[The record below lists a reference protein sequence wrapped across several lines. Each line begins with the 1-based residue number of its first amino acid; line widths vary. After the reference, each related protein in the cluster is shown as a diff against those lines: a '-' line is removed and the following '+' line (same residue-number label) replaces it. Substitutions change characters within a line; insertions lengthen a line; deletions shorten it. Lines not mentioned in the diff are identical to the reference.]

1 MNPAE
6 PGDLDTIIADYLQAA
21 ERGQAPAPASWLARH
36 PDHAAQLLAFLTDL
50 GRFGDFLGL
59 PKQPAL
65 EATTDLSSPA
75 TGTDARS
82 VAGGEGERFGEYEL
96 IRVLGQGGMGTVY
109 EARLAGTNLRVA
121 LKVLKPAEL
130 EGAEATRRLREEVEN
145 TAGLRHPHIV
155 PIYHV
160 GEHVGRPFYTME
172 LIEGGSLDQHLERY
186 RGQFA
191 KAARLLAST
200 ARAVH
205 HAHQRRILHRDLKPG
220 NILLDAADEPHVAD
234 FGLATRLDDA
244 GTASDSG
251 PPAGSLPWM
260 APEAVRGETTLS
272 TAIDVW
278 ALGVILYELLTG
290 LRPFGG
296 ASARE
301 LRQAILHQEP
311 PAPRAVNPG
320 VPRDLDAVCRR
331 CLHKDP
337 ERRYESTNALALE
350 LERWLRDEPVRAR
363 RAGRMERVARWC
375 RRNPGL
381 AVGSILLLVLL
392 LTSLEAALALTRDQ
406 EQKLRVV
413 VCRNNEFVARHVASS
428 VLGRLEQLSEPVLA
442 AAGDDDLR
450 RACDHAKIAEAQ
462 AVLERHFQGRS
473 RARLSFATVYLL
485 DPDGKLVAL
494 LDPDHP
500 RQGQQAPAS
509 RVLGDPFSSRDYFQG
524 ALRHRYERAPRDRI
538 HLSRVYRSQNDGLD
552 KLAISCSVLP
562 EGPNKRSWI
571 LAATITTDATLGVES
586 LHDARHKAVLFAPR
600 DADPIRPGELPMP
613 AGYVI
618 LVHPAFLTGEKSVPF
633 PADRPGLVTLPSE
646 EPELRPASGPPPF
659 ASDDDYADPVA
670 DHGHPEF
677 SGRWLTGS
685 ARVGNTE
692 LIVLVQQR
700 YEEAVAPY
708 QAIIRRFLLIAGGLV
723 GLVLLSLVGLRLIQ
737 ARRRRQSAIPSG

>member
-6 PGDLDTIIADYLQAA
+6 PSDLDTIIADYLQAA
-21 ERGQAPAPASWLARH
+21 ERGQAPAPASWIARY
-36 PDHAAQLLAFLTDL
+36 PDHAAELLAFLADL
-50 GRFGDFLGL
+50 GRFGTFLGL
-59 PKQPAL
+59 PRQPAL
-65 EATTDLSSPA
+65 EATTDLRSPA
-75 TGTDARS
+75 VGIDVES
-82 VAGGEGERFGEYEL
+82 VPGGEGERFGEYEL

-109 EARLAGTNLRVA
+109 EARLAGTSLRVA
-121 LKVLKPAEL
+121 LKVLKPAAL
-130 EGAEATRRLREEVEN
+130 EGTEATRRLREEVEN
-145 TAGLRHPHIV
+145 TASLRHPNIV

-160 GEHVGRPFYTME
+160 GEHAGQPFYTME
-172 LIEGGSLDQHLERY
+172 LIEGGSLDQHLDRY
-186 RGQFA
+186 RGHFA

-220 NILLDAADEPHVAD
+220 NILLDAAGEPHVAD
-234 FGLATRLDDA
+234 FGLATRLDDT
-244 GTASDSG
+244 GTATDSG
-251 PPAGSLPWM
+251 APAGSLPWM
-260 APEAVRGETTLS
+260 APEAVRGEPTLS

-290 LRPFGG
+290 VRPFGG
-296 ASARE
+296 ADAGE
-301 LRQAILHQEP
+301 VRQAILQREP
-311 PAPRAVNPG
+311 PAPRAVNPS
-320 VPRDLDAVCRR
+320 VPRDLDAVCCR

-337 ERRYESTNALALE
+337 EKRYESATALAFE

-363 RAGRMERVARWC
+363 RAGRTERVARWC

-381 AVGSILLLVLL
+381 AIGSTLLLVLL
-392 LTSLEAALALTRDQ
+392 LAGLEAALSLTRNQD
-406 EQKLRVV
+406 QKLRVA

-428 VLGRLEQLSEPVLA
+428 MLGRLEQLSEPVLA
-442 AAGDDDLR
+442 AVGDDDLR
-450 RACDHAKIAEAQ
+450 RACGHAKIAEAQ
-462 AVLERHFQGRS
+462 VVLERHFQGRS
-473 RARLSFATVYLL
+473 RLSFATVYLL

-494 LDPDHP
+494 VDPDHP

-509 RVLGDPFSSRDYFQG
+509 RVLGVRFSSRDYFQG
-524 ALRHRYERAPRDRI
+524 ALRHRYERVPRDRI

-562 EGPNKRSWI
+562 AGPNKRSWV

-600 DADPIRPGELPMP
+600 DADPVQPGEPPLP

-618 LVHPAFLTGEKSVPF
+618 LLHSAFLAGEKSVPF
-633 PADRPGLVTLPSE
+633 PADRPGLVPLPSE
-646 EPELRPASGPPPF
+646 EPELRPARGPPPF
-659 ASDDDYADPVA
+659 VSDDDYADPVA
-670 DHGHPEF
+670 ERGHPEF

-708 QAIIRRFLLIAGGLV
+708 QAFVRRFLLIAGGLI
-723 GLVLLSLVGLRLIQ
+723 GLVLLSLVGLRLLQ
-737 ARRRRQSAIPSG
+737 ARRKRQTANPSG

>member
-21 ERGQAPAPASWLARH
+21 ERGQAPEPASWIARH
-36 PDHAAQLLAFLTDL
+36 PNHAAELLAFLDDL
-50 GRFGDFLGL
+50 GRFGTFLGL
-59 PKQPAL
+59 PSQPAL
-65 EATTDLSSPA
+65 EATTDLRSPA
-75 TGTDARS
+75 AGTDAKLL
-82 VAGGEGERFGEYEL
+82 VGGEGERFGEYEL
-96 IRVLGQGGMGTVY
+96 IRVLGRGGMGTVY
-109 EARLAGTNLRVA
+109 EARLAGTSLRVA
-121 LKVLKPAEL
+121 LKVLKPAEC
-130 EGAEATRRLREEVEN
+130 EGAEASRQLREEVEN
-145 TAGLRHPHIV
+145 TASLRHPNIV

-160 GEHVGRPFYTME
+160 GEHAGQPFYTME
-172 LIEGGSLDQHLERY
+172 LIEGGSLDQHLDRY
-186 RGQFA
+186 RGHFA

-220 NILLDAADEPHVAD
+220 NILLDAAGEPHIAD
-234 FGLATRLDDA
+234 FGLATRLDEA
-244 GTASDSG
+244 GTATDSG
-251 PPAGSLPWM
+251 APAGSLPWM
-260 APEAVRGETTLS
+260 APESVRGEATLS
-272 TAIDVW
+272 TAIDIW

-290 LRPFGG
+290 VRPFGG
-296 ASARE
+296 SDARE
-301 LRQAILHQEP
+301 VRQAILQRQP
-311 PAPRAVNPG
+311 PAPRAVNSS

-337 ERRYESTNALALE
+337 EGRYESATALAFE

-363 RAGRMERVARWC
+363 RAGRTERVARWC

-381 AVGSILLLVLL
+381 AIGSTLLLVLL
-392 LTSLEAALALTRDQ
+392 LAGLEAALAMTRDQ
-406 EQKLRVV
+406 EQKLRVA

-450 RACDHAKIAEAQ
+450 RACGHAKIAEAQ
-462 AVLERHFQGRS
+462 AVLERHFQDRS
-473 RARLSFATVYLL
+473 RLSFATVYLL

-494 LDPDHP
+494 VAPDHP

-509 RVLGDPFSSRDYFQG
+509 RVLGVRFSSRDYFRG

-562 EGPNKRSWI
+562 EGPNKRSWV

-600 DADPIRPGELPMP
+600 DADPVQPGEPSLH

-618 LVHPAFLTGEKSVPF
+618 LLHPAFLTGEKSVPF
-633 PADRPGLVTLPSE
+633 PADRPGLVPLPIE
-646 EPELRPASGPPPF
+646 EPELRPASSPPPF

-670 DHGHPEF
+670 EHGHPEF

-692 LIVLVQQR
+692 LIILVQQR

-708 QAIIRRFLLIAGGLV
+708 QAFVRRFLLIAGGLV
-723 GLVLLSLVGLRLIQ
+723 GLVLLSLLSLRMLQ
-737 ARRRRQSAIPSG
+737 ARRKRQTANSSG

>member
-6 PGDLDTIIADYLQAA
+6 PGDLDTILADYLQAA
-21 ERGQAPAPASWLARH
+21 ERGQAPAPASWIARH
-36 PDHAAQLLAFLTDL
+36 PDHAVELLAFLADL
-50 GRFGDFLGL
+50 GRFGTFLGL
-59 PKQPAL
+59 PRQPAL
-65 EATTDLSSPA
+65 EETTDLTSPVD
-75 TGTDARS
+75 GTEARS
-82 VAGGEGERFGEYEL
+82 MMGDSGERFGEYEL

-109 EARLAGTNLRVA
+109 EARLAGTSLRVA
-121 LKVLKPAEL
+121 LKVLKPAEA

-145 TAGLRHPHIV
+145 AAGLRHPNIV

-160 GEHVGRPFYTME
+160 GEHAGQPFYTME
-172 LIEGGSLDQHLERY
+172 LIEGGSLDQHLDRY

-191 KAARLLAST
+191 KVARLLATT

-234 FGLATRLDDA
+234 FGLATRLDEA
-244 GTASDSG
+244 GTATESA
-251 PPAGSLPWM
+251 PAGSLPWM
-260 APEAVRGETTLS
+260 APEAVRGEPTLS

-290 LRPFGG
+290 VRPFGG

-301 LRQAILHQEP
+301 VRQAILHHEP
-311 PAPRAVNPG
+311 PRPREVNPS

-337 ERRYESTNALALE
+337 DKRYESATALALE

-363 RAGRMERVARWC
+363 RAGRTERVARWC

-381 AVGSILLLVLL
+381 AVGSTLLLVVLL
-392 LTSLEAALALTRDQ
+392 ASLEAAIALTRDQ
-406 EQKLRVV
+406 EQKLRVA
-413 VCRNNEFVARHVASS
+413 VCQNNTFAARHVASS

-442 AAGDDDLR
+442 AVGDDNLR
-450 RACDHAKIAEAQ
+450 HACGQANVAEAQ

-473 RARLSFATVYLL
+473 RAHLSFATVYLL

-494 LDPDHP
+494 VDPDHP
-500 RQGQQAPAS
+500 RQEQQAPAS
-509 RVLGDPFSSRDYFQG
+509 RVLGLRFFNRDYFQG
-524 ALRHRYERAPRDRI
+524 ALRHRYERVPRDRI

-552 KLAISCSVLP
+552 KLAISCAVLP
-562 EGPNKRSWI
+562 EGPNKRPWV

-600 DADPIRPGELPMP
+600 DADPVEPGEFPQS

-618 LVHPAFLTGEKSVPF
+618 LVHPAFQSGEKSVPF
-633 PADRPGLVTLPSE
+633 PADRPGPVPLPGE
-646 EPELRPASGPPPF
+646 EPELRPASGPAPF
-659 ASDDDYADPVA
+659 ASDDDYVDPVA
-670 DHGHPEF
+670 GYGHSEF

-692 LIVLVQQR
+692 MIVLVQQR

-708 QAIIRRFLLIAGGLV
+708 QAFIRRFLLIAGGLV
-723 GLVLLSLVGLRLIQ
+723 GLVLLSVVGLRLIQ
-737 ARRRRQSAIPSG
+737 SRRSRNHVANN

>member
-6 PGDLDTIIADYLQAA
+6 TGDLDTIIADYLQAA
-21 ERGQAPAPASWLARH
+21 ERGQAPAPASWIARH
-36 PDHAAQLLAFLTDL
+36 PAHAAELLAFLTDL
-50 GRFGDFLGL
+50 GRFGTFLGL
-59 PKQPAL
+59 PRQPAL
-65 EATTDLSSPA
+65 EETTDLSSPA
-75 TGTDARS
+75 ADPAARS
-82 VAGGEGERFGEYEL
+82 VAGSEGERFGEYEL

-109 EARLAGTNLRVA
+109 EARLVGTSLRVA
-121 LKVLKPAEL
+121 LKVLQHAEA

-145 TAGLRHPHIV
+145 TASLRHPNIV

-160 GEHVGRPFYTME
+160 GEHAGQPYYTME
-172 LIEGGSLDQHLERY
+172 LIESGSLEQQLGHY

-191 KAARLLAST
+191 KAARLLATT

-220 NILLDAADEPHVAD
+220 NILLDADGEPHVAD

-244 GTASDSG
+244 GTTSDSG

-260 APEAVRGETTLS
+260 APETLRGEATLS

-290 LRPFGG
+290 VRPFGG

-301 LRQAILHQEP
+301 VRQAILHQEP
-311 PAPRAVNPG
+311 PRPRAVNPS

-337 ERRYESTNALALE
+337 DKRYESATALALE

-363 RAGRMERVARWC
+363 RAGRAERMARWC

-381 AVGSILLLVLL
+381 AIGSALLLVLL
-392 LTSLEAALALTRDQ
+392 LASLEAALALTRDQ
-406 EQKLRVV
+406 EQKLRVA
-413 VCRNNEFVARHVASS
+413 VCQNNAFAARHVASS

-442 AAGDDDLR
+442 AVGDDDLR
-450 RACDHAKIAEAQ
+450 RACGQAKVAEAQ

-485 DPDGKLVAL
+485 DPEGKLVAL
-494 LDPDHP
+494 VDPDHP
-500 RQGQQAPAS
+500 RQRQQAPAS
-509 RVLGDPFSSRDYFQG
+509 RVLGVQFSSRDYFQG

-552 KLAISCSVLP
+552 KLAISCAVRP
-562 EGPNKRSWI
+562 EGANKRPWV

-600 DADPIRPGELPMP
+600 DADPIQPGDLPPP

-618 LVHPAFLTGEKSVPF
+618 LVHPAFQSGEKSVPF
-633 PADRPGLVTLPSE
+633 PPDRPGPVSLPGE

-659 ASDDDYADPVA
+659 ASDDAYADPVA
-670 DHGHPEF
+670 EHGHPEF

-708 QAIIRRFLLIAGGLV
+708 QTFIRRFLLIAGGLV
-723 GLVLLSLVGLRLIQ
+723 GLVLLSLAGLRLIQ
-737 ARRRRQSAIPSG
+737 AHRLRNYVADH

>member
-1 MNPAE
+1 MNPAM
-6 PGDLDTIIADYLQAA
+6 PGDLDTILADYLQAA
-21 ERGQAPAPASWLARH
+21 ERGQAPAPASWIARH
-36 PDHAAQLLAFLTDL
+36 PDHAAELLAFLNDL
-50 GRFGDFLGL
+50 GRFGTFLGL
-59 PKQPAL
+59 PRQPAL
-65 EATTDLSSPA
+65 EATTELCSPA
-75 TGTDARS
+75 PGTDAVPVS
-82 VAGGEGERFGEYEL
+82 QGERFGEYEL

-109 EARLAGTNLRVA
+109 EARLAGTSLRVA
-121 LKVLKPAEL
+121 LKVLRPAED
-130 EGAEATRRLREEVEN
+130 TRRLREEVEN
-145 TAGLRHPHIV
+145 TAGLRHPNIV

-160 GEHVGRPFYTME
+160 GEHAGQPYYTME
-172 LIEGGSLDQHLERY
+172 LIEGGSLDQHMPRY
-186 RGQFA
+186 RGKFA
-191 KAARLLAST
+191 TAARLLAT
-200 ARAVH
+200 IARAVH

-220 NILLDAADEPHVAD
+220 NILLDAAGEPHVAD

-244 GTASDSG
+244 GTSTDSG
-251 PPAGSLPWM
+251 SPAGSLPWM
-260 APEAVRGETTLS
+260 APEAVRGEPTLS

-290 LRPFGG
+290 VRPFGG
-296 ASARE
+296 ANAGEIFR
-301 LRQAILHQEP
+301 AILEREP
-311 PAPRAVNPG
+311 PSPRSVNPA

-337 ERRYESTNALALE
+337 DKRYESANALALE

-363 RAGRMERVARWC
+363 RAGRTERVARWC

-381 AVGSILLLVLL
+381 AAGSALLLVLL
-392 LTSLEAALALTRDQ
+392 VAGLEAALSLTRDQ
-406 EQKLRVV
+406 EHKLRIAVLH
-413 VCRNNEFVARHVASS
+413 NNEFVARHVASS

-450 RACDHAKIAEAQ
+450 RACGNAKIAEAQ
-462 AVLERHFQGRS
+462 AVLERHFQGQS

-494 LDPDHP
+494 VDPDHP

-509 RVLGDPFSSRDYFQG
+509 RVVGVRFSNRDYFQG
-524 ALRHRYERAPRDRI
+524 ALRHRYERVPRDRI

-552 KLAISCSVLP
+552 KLAISCAVLP
-562 EGPNKRSWI
+562 EGPNKRPWV

-600 DADPIRPGELPMP
+600 DADPVQPGDLPPP

-633 PADRPGLVTLPSE
+633 PADRPGPVPLPGE
-646 EPELRPASGPPPF
+646 EAELRPASGPPPF
-659 ASDDDYADPVA
+659 LADDDSADPVA
-670 DHGHPEF
+670 EHGHLEF
-677 SGRWLTGS
+677 AGRWLTGS

-692 LIVLVQQR
+692 LIVLIQQR

-708 QAIIRRFLLIAGGLV
+708 QAFLRRFLQIAGGLI
-723 GLVLLSLVGLRLIQ
+723 GLVLLSLAGVRLIAAQ
-737 ARRRRQSAIPSG
+737 RKRRSATASG

>member
-1 MNPAE
+1 MNPTE
-6 PGDLDTIIADYLQAA
+6 PGDLDTILADYLQAA
-21 ERGQAPAPASWLARH
+21 ERGQAPAPASWIARH
-36 PDHAAQLLAFLTDL
+36 PDHAVELLAFLADL
-50 GRFGDFLGL
+50 GRFGTFLGL
-59 PKQPAL
+59 PRQPAL
-65 EATTDLSSPA
+65 EETTDLASPVG
-75 TGTDARS
+75 GTDVRS
-82 VAGGEGERFGEYEL
+82 AAGEGERFGEYEL

-109 EARLAGTNLRVA
+109 EARLAGTSLRVA
-121 LKVLKPAEL
+121 LKVLKPSEL

-145 TAGLRHPHIV
+145 TAGLRHPNIV

-160 GEHVGRPFYTME
+160 GEHAGQPFYTME
-172 LIEGGSLDQHLERY
+172 LVEGGSLDQHLVRY

-191 KAARLLAST
+191 KVARLLATT

-220 NILLDAADEPHVAD
+220 NILLDAAGEPHVAD

-244 GTASDSG
+244 GTATESA
-251 PPAGSLPWM
+251 PAGSLPWM
-260 APEAVRGETTLS
+260 APEAVRGEATLS

-290 LRPFGG
+290 VRPFGG
-296 ASARE
+296 ANARE
-301 LRQAILHQEP
+301 VREAILHHEP
-311 PAPRAVNPG
+311 PRPRAVNPS

-337 ERRYESTNALALE
+337 DKRYESATALALE

-363 RAGRMERVARWC
+363 RAGRTERVARWC

-381 AVGSILLLVLL
+381 AVGSTLLLVVLL
-392 LTSLEAALALTRDQ
+392 ASLEAAIALTRDQ
-406 EQKLRVV
+406 EQKLRVA
-413 VCRNNEFVARHVASS
+413 VCQNNTFAARHVASS

-442 AAGDDDLR
+442 AAGDDNLR
-450 RACDHAKIAEAQ
+450 RACGQANVAEAQ

-494 LDPDHP
+494 VDPDHP
-500 RQGQQAPAS
+500 RQEQQAPAS
-509 RVLGDPFSSRDYFQG
+509 RVLGVRFFNRDYFQG
-524 ALRHRYERAPRDRI
+524 ALRHRYERVPRDRI

-552 KLAISCSVLP
+552 KLAISCAVLP
-562 EGPNKRSWI
+562 EGPNKRSWV

-600 DADPIRPGELPMP
+600 DADPVEPGELPPP

-618 LVHPAFLTGEKSVPF
+618 LVHPAFQSGEKSVPF
-633 PADRPGLVTLPSE
+633 PADRPGPVPLPGE

-670 DHGHPEF
+670 EHGHSEF

-692 LIVLVQQR
+692 MIVLVQQR
-700 YEEAVAPY
+700 YEESVAPY
-708 QAIIRRFLLIAGGLV
+708 QAFIRRFLLIAGGLV
-723 GLVLLSLVGLRLIQ
+723 GLVLLSLAGLRLVQ
-737 ARRRRQSAIPSG
+737 ARRRQTATASG

>member
-6 PGDLDTIIADYLQAA
+6 PGELDTIIADYLQAA
-21 ERGQAPAPASWLARH
+21 ERGQAPAPASWIARH
-36 PDHAAQLLAFLTDL
+36 PDHAAELLVFLNDI
-50 GRFGDFLGL
+50 GRFGTFLGL
-59 PKQPAL
+59 PNQPAL
-65 EATTDLSSPA
+65 EATTELTTP
-75 TGTDARS
+75 
-82 VAGGEGERFGEYEL
+82 VAGADAMPASEGERFGEYEL

-109 EARLAGTNLRVA
+109 EAQLAGTSLRVA
-121 LKVLKPAEL
+121 LKVLKPSES
-130 EGAEATRRLREEVEN
+130 EGAEATQRLREEVEN
-145 TAGLRHPHIV
+145 TAGLRHPNIV

-160 GEHVGRPFYTME
+160 GEHAGQPYYTME
-172 LIEGGSLDQHLERY
+172 LIEGGSLHQHLPRY
-186 RGQFA
+186 RGQFV
-191 KAARLLAST
+191 KVARLLATT

-220 NILLDAADEPHVAD
+220 NILLDAAGEPHVAD

-244 GTASDSG
+244 GTATDSG

-260 APEAVRGETTLS
+260 APEAVRGEPTLS

-290 LRPFGG
+290 VRPFAGTN
-296 ASARE
+296 ARE
-301 LRQAILHQEP
+301 VCEAILEREP
-311 PAPRAVNPG
+311 PKPRAVNPG

-337 ERRYESTNALALE
+337 DKRYESATALALE

-363 RAGRMERVARWC
+363 RAGRTERVARWC

-381 AVGSILLLVLL
+381 AVGSAVLLVFLVAG
-392 LTSLEAALALTRDQ
+392 LEAALWLTRDQ
-406 EQKLRVV
+406 EQKLRVAV
-413 VCRNNEFVARHVASS
+413 LQNNEFAARHVASS

-442 AAGDDDLR
+442 AVGDDDLR
-450 RACDHAKIAEAQ
+450 RACSQGKIADAQ

-473 RARLSFATVYLL
+473 RDRLSFATVYLL
-485 DPDGKLVAL
+485 DPDGKLVTL
-494 LDPDHP
+494 VDPNHP
-500 RQGQQAPAS
+500 RQGPQAPSS
-509 RVLGDPFSSRDYFQG
+509 RVVGVRFFNRDYFQG
-524 ALRHRYERAPRDRI
+524 ALRHRYERVPRDRV

-552 KLAISCSVLP
+552 KLAISCAVLA
-562 EGPNKRSWI
+562 EGPNERPWI

-586 LHDARHKAVLFAPR
+586 LHDIRHKAVLFAPR
-600 DADPIRPGELPMP
+600 DADPVQPGELPPP

-633 PADRPGLVTLPSE
+633 PAGRPGPVPLPSE

-659 ASDDDYADPVA
+659 PADDNSTDPVA
-670 DHGHPEF
+670 EHGHSEF
-677 SGRWLTGS
+677 AARWLTGS

-692 LIVLVQQR
+692 LIVLIQQR

-708 QAIIRRFLLIAGGLV
+708 QAFIRRFLQIAGGLI
-723 GLVLLSLVGLRLIQ
+723 GLVLLSLVGLRLI
-737 ARRRRQSAIPSG
+737 AAHRRRQAASPPTSD